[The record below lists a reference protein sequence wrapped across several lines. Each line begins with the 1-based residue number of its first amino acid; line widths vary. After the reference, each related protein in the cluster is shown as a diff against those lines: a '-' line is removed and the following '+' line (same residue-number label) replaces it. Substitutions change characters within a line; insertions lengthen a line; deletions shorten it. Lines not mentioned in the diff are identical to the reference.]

1 MNDAT
6 KAAQPLLPF
15 TRPTIDEET
24 IAAVAEVLRSGWLA
38 SGPKVAQLEAELSRY
53 CGGRPVR
60 SQTSATAGLEMAL
73 LACGIGA
80 GDEVITPAL
89 SFVATA
95 NVIMRVGAR
104 PVFVDVGLDS
114 RNLDLEQVEAAITP
128 RTRAIM
134 PVHFAGLPVDMERLY
149 HIAGKH
155 QLRVIEDAAHA
166 IGSSWRGRRIGSFGD
181 LVCFSFHPN
190 KNITTIEGGAISGG
204 SPEELKSIELHR
216 WHGQLKTGPDSFD
229 TLLPGG
235 KYNLSDVAAAVG
247 LGQLKRLEEFN
258 AQRRVLVARYFE
270 LWGSEPPL
278 RLPERGDAGHSW
290 HVFTPLLPL
299 PQLRI
304 TRLEFMEAM
313 KQRGIGV
320 GVHYPAIHLFSCYRA
335 LGYRDGQF
343 PHAERIGRETVTL
356 PLFPAMQLSDV
367 ERVVSATNEIL
378 AGARR

>member
-1 MNDAT
+1 MNDST
-6 KAAQPLLPF
+6 KNALPMLPF

-24 IAAVAEVLRSGWLA
+24 IADVVQVLRSGWLA
-38 SGPKVAQLEAELSRY
+38 TGPKVAQLEAELSRY

-73 LACGIGA
+73 LACGIGP

-114 RNLDLEQVEAAITP
+114 RNIDLDQVESAITP

-134 PVHFAGLPVDMERLY
+134 PVHFAGLPADMERLY
-149 HIAGKH
+149 AIATRHK
-155 QLRVIEDAAHA
+155 LRVIEDAAHA

-204 SPEELKSIELHR
+204 SPAELKSIELHR
-216 WHGQLKTGPDSFD
+216 WHGQVKLAADSFD

-235 KYNLSDVAAAVG
+235 KSNLSDVAAAVG
-247 LGQLKRLEEFN
+247 LGQLRHLEEFN
-258 AQRRVLVARYFE
+258 ARRRLLVARYFE
-270 LWGSEPPL
+270 LWGEDAPL
-278 RLPERGDAGHSW
+278 RLPERGDDGHSW

-304 TRLEFMEAM
+304 SRLQFMEAM
-313 KQRGIGV
+313 KQRAIGV

-343 PHAERIGRETVTL
+343 PNAERIGRETVTL

-367 ERVVSATNEIL
+367 DRVVAAATDIVH
-378 AGARR
+378 GARQ